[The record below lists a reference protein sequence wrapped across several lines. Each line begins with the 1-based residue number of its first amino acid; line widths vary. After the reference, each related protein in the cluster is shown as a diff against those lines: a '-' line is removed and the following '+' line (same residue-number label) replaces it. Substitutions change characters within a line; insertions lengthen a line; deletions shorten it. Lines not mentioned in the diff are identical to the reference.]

1 MHINRYTQPQTL
13 TISNNFKSQL
23 PHPAK
28 QLAQP
33 EAYHLYRKHGDS
45 LPRNNQSKVAGIWP
59 GIWRLTRRGTVCFS
73 GSLLAVMVSYRLF
86 FIIVF
91 IEITYLPRRNG
102 RRTITLNSH
111 IIHAD
116 AMWLGLVKQSRA
128 GIGCPSLPCSKAT

>member
-45 LPRNNQSKVAGIWP
+45 LPRNNQSKVAGIWQ

-91 IEITYLPRRNG
+91 IEITYLPRQNG
-102 RRTITLNSH
+102 RRTIALL
-111 IIHAD
+111 IHTPS
-116 AMWLGLVKQSRA
+116 MRMLVGLCCRSKQGER
-128 GIGCPSLPCSKAT
+128 